1 MSSIPTVSNGN
12 SHTPTANGHGPTGNV
27 LSESK
32 AEQAQRLAR
41 LSDREDMLGQAYDA
55 RLAGRLLQYLR
66 PYKTLVIIALVAQ
79 VVQVVASVSGPPI
92 VSWAIDRGMVA
103 GDVRAL
109 ALFAGLFI
117 CAALVEYASSR
128 VRVRTMGE
136 VGNDVIFDLRTQL
149 FAHLQEM
156 TLSFYDYFIVGRLMS
171 RMISDVG
178 QIQDFITWS
187 FVGVF
192 RSLAVLVGIVI
203 AMFLMDA
210 RLALLTLT
218 VIPVMVIVTNFWRR
232 FMRDTF
238 RQAKRRQSLVTGNLA
253 ENIGGARVVQSFS
266 REMRN
271 LSRFKELNKD
281 LRDANVHAGWL
292 SAVFFPSVD
301 VLGSIATALVVVVG
315 GAQVLGGTVS
325 AGTLVAFILF
335 VDRFF
340 EPIRD
345 LALRYNNLQNTMS
358 SSERLFELLDT
369 PPAFKDAPDAT
380 DLPRIEGH
388 VELRHVTFS
397 YDGITPVLK
406 DINLDVPAGQT
417 VAFVGETGAGKSSTI
432 ALLSRFYD
440 IDDGAI
446 LIDGHDVRKVTMASL
461 RQQMAVV
468 LQQPFLFSG
477 TVAENIRYGRLD
489 ATQAEIEDAAKAVGA
504 HDFIIALPEGYDT
517 PVGENGSNLS
527 VGQRQLVSFA
537 RALLTDPRI
546 LILDEATS
554 SVDTQTEQI
563 IQAALKRLL
572 SGRTSFV
579 IAHRLSTVVNADLIC
594 VIDKGEIVERGT
606 HQALLDRRGHYY
618 QLYTM
623 QWRAREGVLPD

>member
-1 MSSIPTVSNGN
+1 MSSLPTYTNG
-12 SHTPTANGHGPTGNV
+12 TGRSPAGDL
-27 LSESK
+27 LSETK

-41 LSDREDMLGQAYDA
+41 LSDREDMLGQAYDT
-55 RLAGRLLQYLR
+55 RLARRLLHYLR
-66 PYKTLVIIALVAQ
+66 PYKTLVIIALIAQ
-79 VVQVVASVSGPPI
+79 VVQVVASVAGPPI
-92 VSWAIDRGMVA
+92 VSGAIDQGMIPGNVQ
-103 GDVRAL
+103 AL
-109 ALFAGLFI
+109 AFFAGLFLF
-117 CAALVEYASSR
+117 AALVEYVAARFR
-128 VRVRTMGE
+128 VRLMGE

-149 FAHLQEM
+149 FTHLQQM

-178 QIQDFITWS
+178 QIQDFVTWS

-210 RLALLTLT
+210 RLALLTLA
-218 VIPVMVIVTNFWRR
+218 VIPIMIIVTNFWRR

-253 ENIGGARVVQSFS
+253 ESIGGVRVVQSFS
-266 REMRN
+266 REARN
-271 LSRFKELNKD
+271 LGRFMELNKN

-292 SAVFFPSVD
+292 SALFFPSVD

-397 YDGITPVLK
+397 YDGITSVLK
-406 DINLDVPAGQT
+406 DITLNVGAGKT

-440 IDDGAI
+440 IDSGEI
-446 LIDGHDVRKVTMASL
+446 LIDGHDVRKVTMESL
-461 RQQMAVV
+461 RRQMAVV

-477 TVAENIRYGRLD
+477 SIAENIRYGRLD
-489 ATQAEIEDAAKAVGA
+489 ATQAAIEDAAKAVGA
-504 HDFIIALPEGYDT
+504 HEFIVSLPLGYDS

-554 SVDTQTEQI
+554 SVDTQTEQV

-579 IAHRLSTVVNADLIC
+579 IAHRLSTVVNADVIC
-594 VIDKGEIVERGT
+594 VIDQGEIVERGT
-606 HQALLDRRGHYY
+606 HQELLAKRGHYY

-623 QWRAREGVLPD
+623 QWRTREGALPD

>member
-1 MSSIPTVSNGN
+1 MSSIPTYSNGN
-12 SHTPTANGHGPTGNV
+12 GRGPAGDI
-27 LSESK
+27 LSETK

-41 LSDREDMLGQAYDA
+41 LSDREDMLGQAYDTGLA
-55 RLAGRLLQYLR
+55 RRLLQYLR
-66 PYKTLVIIALVAQ
+66 PYKTLVIIALTAQ
-79 VVQVVASVSGPPI
+79 VIQVIASVAGPPI
-92 VSWAIDRGMVA
+92 VSAAIDRGMIP

-109 ALFAGLFI
+109 GLFAALFI
-117 CAALVEYASSR
+117 CAALVEYTASR

-192 RSLAVLVGIVI
+192 RSLAVLVGIII

-218 VIPVMVIVTNFWRR
+218 VIPIMVIVTNFWRQ

-266 REMRN
+266 REERN
-271 LSRFKELNKD
+271 LSRFKELNQN

-292 SAVFFPSVD
+292 SALFFPSVD

-369 PPAFKDAPDAT
+369 PPAFQDAPDAT
-380 DLPRIEGH
+380 DLPRIDGH

-397 YDGITPVLK
+397 YDGLRPVLK
-406 DINLDVPAGQT
+406 DINLDVAPGQT

-440 IDDGAI
+440 IDSGEI

-489 ATQAEIEDAAKAVGA
+489 ATEAEIEAAARAVGA
-504 HDFIIALPEGYDT
+504 HDFIAALSEGYAT

-606 HQALLDRRGHYY
+606 HQELLARQGHYY

-623 QWRAREGVLPD
+623 QWRARECALPD

>member
-1 MSSIPTVSNGN
+1 MSSVPTYGTGNGR
-12 SHTPTANGHGPTGNV
+12 GPTGNMI
-27 LSESK
+27 SESK

-41 LSDREDMLGQAYDA
+41 LSDREDMLGQAYDT

-79 VVQVVASVSGPPI
+79 VIQVIASVAGPPI
-92 VSWAIDRGMVA
+92 VSAAIDQGMTP
-103 GDVRAL
+103 GNLQAL
-109 ALFAGLFI
+109 AFFSALFI
-117 CAALVEYASSR
+117 CAALVEYVSARFR
-128 VRVRTMGE
+128 VRLMGE

-149 FAHLQEM
+149 FTHLQEM

-210 RLALLTLT
+210 RLALLTLA
-218 VIPVMVIVTNFWRR
+218 VIPVMIIVTNFWRR

-266 REMRN
+266 REARN
-271 LSRFKELNKD
+271 LAKFMELNKN

-315 GAQVLGGTVS
+315 GAQVLGGSIS

-380 DLPRIEGH
+380 DLPPIEGH

-406 DINLDVPAGQT
+406 DINLDVPAGKT

-440 IDDGAI
+440 IDSGEI
-446 LIDGHDVRKVTMASL
+446 LIDGHDVRKVTMDSL
-461 RQQMAVV
+461 RRQMAVV

-477 TVAENIRYGRLD
+477 SVAENIRYGRLD

-504 HDFIIALPEGYDT
+504 HDFIVELPLGYES

-606 HQALLDRRGHYY
+606 HQELLARRGHYY

-623 QWRAREGVLPD
+623 QWRAREGALPD